1 MAERAGDPQGRPSKL
16 LPVDPSPTNSHP
28 MDPAWEH
35 LRRAGG
41 GWGRPGR
48 PPPSSAVSTPPLWLR
63 SVWRFLAD
71 VLQNVLLTQ
80 THWLL
85 PTLAAH
91 SVTTLGSQ

>member
-16 LPVDPSPTNSHP
+16 LPMDPSPTNSHP
-28 MDPAWEH
+28 EDPAWERLH
-35 LRRAGG
+35 QAG

-48 PPPSSAVSTPPLWLR
+48 PPSSAVSTPPPWLR

-71 VLQNVLLTQ
+71 VLQSILLTQ

-85 PTLAAH
+85 PTPAAH

>member
-48 PPPSSAVSTPPLWLR
+48 PPPALPSAPLHFGSGL
-63 SVWRFLAD
+63 SGAS
-71 VLQNVLLTQ
+71 LQMCSRTFY
-80 THWLL
+80 
-85 PTLAAH
+85 
-91 SVTTLGSQ
+91 